1 MRIGVLT
8 SGGDAPGMNAAL
20 RSAVRTALDR
30 GAEVYAIYEGYQGMV
45 SGGDGIQKLDWES
58 VGGILQRG
66 GTIIGTARSQEFR
79 QREGRL
85 KAAQNLLEHHID
97 RLVVI
102 GGDGSLTGADLF
114 RREWPD
120 LVAELV
126 EHGRVRLELAEQH
139 PHLYVVGLVGS
150 IDNDMYGTDMTI
162 GTDTALHR
170 ITEAIDAI
178 SSTASSHQRSFV
190 VEVMGRACGYLALMS
205 ALATGADWVLI
216 PESPPDVENWEEAM
230 CNILKAGREAGR
242 RDSIVIVAEGA
253 CDRYGQPISSD
264 YVKEVLEDRL
274 GEDTRVTILGHV
286 QRGGAPSAFD
296 RNMST
301 MCGYRAIEELMQAT
315 PESESYVVGFRDNRI
330 ATAPLMHCVE
340 QTKAIGRAIR
350 ERDFARAMELRGRS
364 FQTAF
369 DTLRTVVRALP
380 HEPPA
385 GQKRLRLAV
394 LNCGGVAPGMNTAA
408 RVAVRMGLDRG
419 HTVLGVYNGF
429 PGLIEGDVH
438 EMGWMSV
445 TGWTAIGG
453 AELGTNR
460 KMPDRSD
467 LYAIA
472 RTIERNNIDGLLMIG
487 GNEGYEAIYH
497 LFTERSNFRAFNIP
511 MICLPAT
518 INNDLPSAELS
529 VGADTALNS
538 IIEVVDKIKQ
548 SAVATRRA
556 FIVDVMGRYCGYL
569 AVMSGLATG
578 AERVYTHEEGVRL
591 RDLQADLDKLVAG
604 FQRGKRLGLI
614 IRNEN
619 THPLYTI
626 GFMNALFEEE
636 GQNLFEVRQAI
647 LGHLQQGGSPTP
659 FDRIQ
664 ATRLATKCIDFL
676 IQEADKVAPM
686 AGFMGRNG
694 GQTSVFSIED
704 LPRMMDTHYERP
716 SYQWWMEMV
725 PPIARTMARPAP
737 VDEDE

>member
-1 MRIGVLT
+1 
-8 SGGDAPGMNAAL
+8 
-20 RSAVRTALDR
+20 
-30 GAEVYAIYEGYQGMV
+30 
-45 SGGDGIQKLDWES
+45 
-58 VGGILQRG
+58 
-66 GTIIGTARSQEFR
+66 
-79 QREGRL
+79 
-85 KAAQNLLEHHID
+85 
-97 RLVVI
+97 
-102 GGDGSLTGADLF
+102 
-114 RREWPD
+114 
-120 LVAELV
+120 
-126 EHGRVRLELAEQH
+126 
-139 PHLYVVGLVGS
+139 
-150 IDNDMYGTDMTI
+150 
-162 GTDTALHR
+162 
-170 ITEAIDAI
+170 
-178 SSTASSHQRSFV
+178 
-190 VEVMGRACGYLALMS
+190 
-205 ALATGADWVLI
+205 
-216 PESPPDVENWEEAM
+216 
-230 CNILKAGREAGR
+230 
-242 RDSIVIVAEGA
+242 
-253 CDRYGQPISSD
+253 
-264 YVKEVLEDRL
+264 
-274 GEDTRVTILGHV
+274 
-286 QRGGAPSAFD
+286 
-296 RNMST
+296 
-301 MCGYRAIEELMQAT
+301 
-315 PESESYVVGFRDNRI
+315 
-330 ATAPLMHCVE
+330 
-340 QTKAIGRAIR
+340 
-350 ERDFARAMELRGRS
+350 
-364 FQTAF
+364 
-369 DTLRTVVRALP
+369 
-380 HEPPA
+380 
-385 GQKRLRLAV
+385 
-394 LNCGGVAPGMNTAA
+394 
-408 RVAVRMGLDRG
+408 
-419 HTVLGVYNGF
+419 
-429 PGLIEGDVH
+429 
-438 EMGWMSV
+438 MGWMSV

-664 ATRLATKCIDFL
+664 ATRLATRCIDFL

-694 GQTSVFSIED
+694 GNTSVFNIED
-704 LPRMMDTHYERP
+704 LPRMMDTRYERP
-716 SYQWWMEMV
+716 RYQWWMEMV